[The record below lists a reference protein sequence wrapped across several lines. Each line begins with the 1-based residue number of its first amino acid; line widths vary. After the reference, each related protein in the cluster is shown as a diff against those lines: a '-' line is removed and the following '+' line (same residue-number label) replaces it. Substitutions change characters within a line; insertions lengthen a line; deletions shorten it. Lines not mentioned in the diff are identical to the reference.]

1 MPDPISLPS
10 NVYLYSKTR
19 TTLLFVTLHLWLPTS
34 LIGETYGR
42 HSPYQLTGSDMYG
55 TVPSAN
61 THMANPKLLKYIS
74 LASWLPA
81 FSHTKLGVTLCA
93 PVCLCPFYR
102 QICPLIGAHKVFFDL
117 SLPLVLLILMRHS
130 GLLCSALPKKQSP
143 LGESLI
149 YNEP

>member
-10 NVYLYSKTR
+10 NVYLYSETR
-19 TTLLFVTLHLWLPTS
+19 TTLQFVTLHLWLPTS
-34 LIGETYGR
+34 LIGETYDR

-55 TVPSAN
+55 TAPSAN
-61 THMANPKLLKYIS
+61 THKYIS
-74 LASWLPA
+74 LASWPPA
-81 FSHTKLGVTLCA
+81 FSSTKLGVTLCA

-102 QICPLIGAHKVFFDL
+102 KICPLIGAHKVFFDL

-130 GLLCSALPKKQSP
+130 GLLCSAIPKKQSQ